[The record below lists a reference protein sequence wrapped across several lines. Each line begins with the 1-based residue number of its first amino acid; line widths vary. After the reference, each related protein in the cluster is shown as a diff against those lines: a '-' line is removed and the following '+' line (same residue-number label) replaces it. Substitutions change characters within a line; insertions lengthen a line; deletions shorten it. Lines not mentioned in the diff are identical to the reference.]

1 MTESGGSSSLAAV
14 VGRSLG
20 IPTVVKCGEGK
31 VVELKDEEVTV
42 DGSNGIVYRGLLP
55 LHYPETESLYLAELS
70 SWLDELCPLDV
81 FSLSDSIPNG
91 VLDLDVVDGGNEA
104 EMLPALL
111 QEATYARGS
120 ILDSTAGIAAAVRS
134 SIKGI
139 VVPHPLSARLAAIK
153 VILMN

>member
-1 MTESGGSSSLAAV
+1 M
-14 VGRSLG
+14 
-20 IPTVVKCGEGK
+20 
-31 VVELKDEEVTV
+31 
-42 DGSNGIVYRGLLP
+42 
-55 LHYPETESLYLAELS
+55 S

-81 FSLSDSIPNG
+81 FSLSDSSQR

-111 QEATYARGS
+111 QRSPCKGS

-153 VILMN
+153 VNDELAQISRIIKHG